1 MKGMISMLSVYP
13 AIFYKEP
20 SGGYSVIFP
29 DLNHLAT
36 SGDNMQEAMEIAV
49 DCLAGYLFSE
59 KLDGNCI
66 PNPTP
71 IEDVDPYCEDDTE
84 EERKTERFVNLVSVD
99 VESYAEKHFNKAVKR
114 TISIPL
120 WLNNRAM
127 AKKINF
133 SKVMQDAL
141 MKELEIVQ

>member
-1 MKGMISMLSVYP
+1 MLSVYP

-36 SGDNMQEAMEIAV
+36 SGDNMQEAMEMAV

-66 PNPTP
+66 PTPTP
-71 IEDVDPYCEDDTE
+71 IEDVDPYCDILLEHLPMIQ
-84 EERKTERFVNLVSVD
+84 KKK
-99 VESYAEKHFNKAVKR
+99 EKQR
-114 TISIPL
+114 GS
-120 WLNNRAM
+120 
-127 AKKINF
+127 
-133 SKVMQDAL
+133 
-141 MKELEIVQ
+141 